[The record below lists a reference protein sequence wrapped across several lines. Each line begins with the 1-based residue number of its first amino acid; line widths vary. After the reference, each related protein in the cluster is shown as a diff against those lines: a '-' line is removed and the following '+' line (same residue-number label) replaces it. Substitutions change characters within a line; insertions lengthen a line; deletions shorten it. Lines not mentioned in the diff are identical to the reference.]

1 MTKDVARKV
10 MTDKAMWIAVSEL
23 VLISLGFLETL
34 PAALL
39 GAFVILIYVSI
50 TTSFKTSSLQDLLF
64 KQRVSGE
71 KINYE
76 EELAIEETVK
86 NKGSRPIFLEVL
98 TELPDEIMIGQGS
111 NHYIVY
117 LRGGETRRLRYKV
130 KPSFMGHFTVQRA
143 SIRCMDFFLARPDEG
158 KKDLETEFS
167 VVPPLEEF
175 RKFPARRINVKP
187 LHGSIPSK
195 SPGVGADFFEIREYT
210 PSDEF
215 RKINWKA
222 SARAGALLS
231 NEYEWERTAD
241 IYMILDS
248 TGSSAY
254 FLNDYI
260 RACVSIGNYFL
271 KLGNRVGL
279 LTIGKF
285 WTWVRPGS
293 GRKQLIRLV
302 ENLIDQR
309 SGEPAMLSLQFENIL
324 RAMPQV
330 STIIFLS
337 PMRDSRVRQ
346 LVKEIFERRK
356 RVLALIPGY
365 SANKLKISGSDP
377 ASVVVAKRI
386 AQLEREN
393 AFRFLTRI
401 GIPTIEW
408 DPGLP
413 LSITM
418 EAFERWQGRI
428 PMASS

>member
-1 MTKDVARKV
+1 MTKDVTK
-10 MTDKAMWIAVSEL
+10 KAMTNKAFWIAISEL
-23 VLISLGFLETL
+23 VLISLGFLEIL

-64 KQRVSGE
+64 KQRVSRE
-71 KINYE
+71 RINYE
-76 EELAIEETVK
+76 EELAIEETVR
-86 NKGSRPIFLEVL
+86 NKGAHPIFLEVL
-98 TELPDEIMIGQGS
+98 TELPDEIMVGQGS
-111 NHYIVY
+111 NHYVMY
-117 LRGGETRRLRYKV
+117 LRGGETKRIRYKV
-130 KPSFMGHFTVQRA
+130 KPSFMGHFRVQRA
-143 SIRCMDFFLARPDEG
+143 SIRFMDFFMAPPDER
-158 KKDLETEFS
+158 KKDLETTFS
-167 VVPPLEEF
+167 VVPVLEEF

-195 SPGVGADFFEIREYT
+195 SPGTGSDFFEIREYLS
-210 PSDEF
+210 SDEF

-222 SARAGALLS
+222 SARAGTLLS

-248 TGSSAY
+248 TVSSAN

-279 LTIGKF
+279 LTIGF

-309 SGEPAMLSLQFENIL
+309 SGEPAMLDLQFENIL
-324 RAMPQV
+324 RAIPQV
-330 STIIFLS
+330 STVIMLS

-356 RVLALIPGY
+356 RVLAMIPAY
-365 SANKLKISGSDP
+365 SADRLRISSAEP
-377 ASVVVAKRI
+377 ASVVIAKRI

-393 AFRFLTRI
+393 ASRYLSRI
-401 GIPTIEW
+401 GVPTIEW

-413 LSITM
+413 LAITM
-418 EAFERWQGRI
+418 EAFEKWQGRI
-428 PMASS
+428 PTASS